1 MSHTAG
7 ASKMI
12 AGSMMKKLQIA
23 VGKAFLFLSYNK
35 LEQEELD
42 LFYSVCLF
50 GMRPKLILAVTD

>member
-1 MSHTAG
+1 
-7 ASKMI
+7 MI

-50 GMRPKLILAVTD
+50 GM